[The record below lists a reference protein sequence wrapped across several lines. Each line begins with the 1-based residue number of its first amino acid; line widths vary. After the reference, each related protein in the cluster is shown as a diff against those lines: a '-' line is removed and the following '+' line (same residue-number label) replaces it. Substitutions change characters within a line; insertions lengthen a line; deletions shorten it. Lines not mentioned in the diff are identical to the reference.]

1 MNKVMIEMKGKPSM
15 NHERPCI
22 MRHDG
27 GGEVSKGG
35 EKGSQ
40 VCGKNRETRQPKEPK
55 QTRAKGRGVQNVTYS
70 RGGAEEKRD

>member
-40 VCGKNRETRQPKEPK
+40 VCGKK
-55 QTRAKGRGVQNVTYS
+55 
-70 RGGAEEKRD
+70 